1 MSTNLYQSMVYK
13 VDWLAITISDS
24 IDQNSEE
31 FELLLLENLGY
42 KIKEF
47 ESIPGRYF
55 YNSGLSLGGYVNVYY
70 NDIKKDVHR
79 NSSMSRNYVWT
90 GQGCTDLAQKIDS
103 DWNSFFKLLL
113 DLKAKITRLDLALD
127 DYNAVV
133 DFEKMERK
141 LKSGDYRSS
150 KKSYNVIKEADVN
163 GEVKGHTI
171 YLGSR
176 SRSAKGCYF
185 MRCYDK
191 YAQYKSKAQIPPE
204 EAIKTGKWQRYEIS
218 YTKKKAHK
226 VVEGLALY
234 GQSISSVFQETAR
247 DIVEF
252 LQRDKNQKNKSR
264 WKTCK
269 WWEDFLDGAEKAR
282 LGDPEKDLDL
292 GRMLRW
298 IRTSVLPAIHLMDD
312 ILQEKGFD
320 FYELMKETEIDDY
333 SKKQKRLKNNVKE
346 VSKADLIKHLEKF
359 KEGYYG

>member
-1 MSTNLYQSMVYK
+1 MVYK

-24 IDQNSEE
+24 IDQNSKE

-55 YNSGLSLGGYVNVYY
+55 YHSGLSLGGYVNVYY
-70 NDIKKDVHR
+70 NDRKKDVHC
-79 NSSMSRNYVWT
+79 NSSISRNYVWT
-90 GQGCTDLAQKIDS
+90 GQGCTDLA
-103 DWNSFFKLLL
+103 
-113 DLKAKITRLDLALD
+113 LD

-133 DFEKMERK
+133 DSEKIERK

-191 YAQYKSKAQIPPE
+191 YAQYKRKAQISPD

-226 VVEGLALY
+226 VVEGVALY
-234 GQSISSVFQETAR
+234 RQSISSVFQETAR

-282 LGDPEKDLDL
+282 LGDLEKDLDL

-298 IRTSVLPAIHLMDD
+298 IRTSVLPAVHLMDD
-312 ILQEKGFD
+312 ILQEEGFD
-320 FYELMKETEIDDY
+320 FYELMKETEIGDY
-333 SKKQKRLKNNVKE
+333 SKK
-346 VSKADLIKHLEKF
+346 
-359 KEGYYG
+359 